1 MKHIEII
8 KNKNQKI
15 TSDIRNYKCALVLLE
30 TTVFLLFNFFCVCCE
45 YNEHCLTVGLR
56 LNWIEFA
63 EQRYRFAASGKTQI
77 SINSLQCLFYRK
89 TNKNGLVVSVFDSH
103 TNARIPK
110 HTLYNS
116 FSFDTE
122 HCYRQSVSMAFA
134 CVLSVRLLLSFVRSF
149 ALIHSSQHHLS
160 FVESLWSF
168 FRLVAYV
175 SFIHATWYT
184 YQFLHKLHMRTR
196 AQWVELRY
204 IYSICS
210 I

>member
-1 MKHIEII
+1 MIFEIT
-8 KNKNQKI
+8 N
-15 TSDIRNYKCALVLLE
+15 VLL
-30 TTVFLLFNFFCVCCE
+30 FYWRQQCFFYLFFCVCCE
-45 YNEHCLTVGLR
+45 YNEHCLTLGLR

-116 FSFDTE
+116 FSFDTQ

-168 FRLVAYV
+168 FSSCSVRE
-175 SFIHATWYT
+175 FH
-184 YQFLHKLHMRTR
+184 TR
-196 AQWVELRY
+196 DMVH
-204 IYSICS
+204 IPIST
-210 I
+210 